1 MEEDG
6 IGMVLGRATELR
18 LKISN
23 CIHKATTPAP
33 LRQDPSA
40 GTENV
45 PALDGGSAS
54 QAPVSDV
61 EDDEE
66 VERLLVISDALESLE
81 IQLSHLQDLQQH
93 QQYERADALS
103 EIEHSRKMLLDKLK
117 DYKGEHLEVVKEAS
131 AFAGEA
137 VKNNHD
143 LILPPYPSRSPYPL
157 HLDNDHLSPFVSTR
171 KSARNGVTLSYMT
184 NDAKRESSESLSTS
198 KEVSTKN
205 TRNRFGSLITAA
217 AKAVFTIVGVV
228 SILSMSGFGP
238 RIVAKK
244 ASRLK
249 NSSAYKQGSTEE
261 ERPRTQCPPGK
272 ILVVEDGEVRCLVK
286 ERVEV
291 PFSSAVAK
299 PDVNYGCGDHP
310 IWIYS
315 KQNRDNMGSC
325 GERKIFSEE
334 QEALV
339 IKSWSVMKK
348 NAPDLA
354 FKFFLK
360 IFEIA
365 PSAQK
370 MFPFLRDSKVPLE
383 QNPKLKPHALN
394 VFTLT
399 CESAVQLRKG
409 GIAAAKESTMK
420 RLGATHLKYGVLDE
434 HFEVTKF
441 ALLETIKE
449 GIPEMWSVEMK
460 GAWAEAYDQLVSA
473 IKAQMKP

>member
-6 IGMVLGRATELR
+6 VGMVLGRATELR

-23 CIHKATTPAP
+23 CIHQATTPASF
-33 LRQDPSA
+33 RQDPSA
-40 GTENV
+40 GTENGA
-45 PALDGGSAS
+45 ALDGGSGS
-54 QAPVSDV
+54 QAPVGDV
-61 EDDEE
+61 EDEEE
-66 VERLLVISDALESLE
+66 VERLLVICDALESLE
-81 IQLSHLQDLQQH
+81 TQLSFLQDLQQQ
-93 QQYERADALS
+93 QQYERGAALN
-103 EIEHSRKMLLDKLK
+103 EIEHSRKILLDKLK
-117 DYKGEHLEVVKEAS
+117 DYKGEYLEVVKEAS

-143 LILPPYPSRSPYPL
+143 LMLPPYPSRSPYPL
-157 HLDNDHLSPFVSTR
+157 HLDNDHLSPFVSAR

-198 KEVSTKN
+198 KEASTKN
-205 TRNRFGSLITAA
+205 TRNGLGSLIAAA

-228 SILSMSGFGP
+228 SILSMSGYGP
-238 RIVAKK
+238 RIVARK

-249 NSSAYKQGSTEE
+249 KSSAYKQRSTEE

-299 PDVNYGCGDHP
+299 PDVNYGCD
-310 IWIYS
+310 
-315 KQNRDNMGSC
+315 MGSC
-325 GERKIFSEE
+325 GEGKVFTEE

-348 NAPDLA
+348 NAADLA

-399 CESAVQLRKG
+399 CETAVQLRKG
-409 GIAAAKESTMK
+409 GIAAAKETTIK
-420 RLGATHLKYGVLDE
+420 RLGATHLKYDVLDE

-473 IKAQMKP
+473 IKAEMKP